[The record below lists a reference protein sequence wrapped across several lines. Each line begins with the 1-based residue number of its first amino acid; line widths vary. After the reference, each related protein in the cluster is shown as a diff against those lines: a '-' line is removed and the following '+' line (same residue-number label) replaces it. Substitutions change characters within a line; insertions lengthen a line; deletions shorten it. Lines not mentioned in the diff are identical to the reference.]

1 MNQNITAVFFSFLSF
16 TFFSIMD
23 IISRYVLHNNLM
35 DFTLYFFYIKTLTI
49 VLFIVFGFLFA
60 RSNFF
65 VIKNKKV
72 VFFRAILIAINAFC
86 VTLALKYLPLDIFYA
101 LVFLMPLLA
110 TILSVPLLKEKL
122 KFINII
128 GILIG
133 FIGILVAL
141 NPTYH
146 HYSIIG
152 IILCFVVI
160 LSGALAGIIARK
172 YLVNENPFTATFYSF
187 LLAGLIAIFGLL
199 INVKSGNV
207 ALSLPSVR
215 LSIIILAGAIAT
227 LNASSFY
234 MKAYQ
239 LGKSMYVAPIQYIQ
253 IIYGSFFG
261 YWLFG
266 DKIANNTLIG
276 IIIIILGTILNNNII
291 MQNFYSKYF
300 RNKKNGEHNVF

>member
-1 MNQNITAVFFSFLSF
+1 MKQNTKAVFLSFLSF
-16 TFFSIMD
+16 TCFSVMD
-23 IISRYVLHNNLM
+23 IISRYILHNNLM
-35 DFTLYFFYIKTLTI
+35 DFSLYFFYIKTVTI
-49 VLFIVFGFLFA
+49 ILFIVFGYLIA
-60 RSNFF
+60 KSDFF
-65 VIKNKKV
+65 IIKNKKV
-72 VFFRAILIAINAFC
+72 VFLRAILISINAFC

-128 GILIG
+128 GILMG
-133 FIGILVAL
+133 FTGILVAL
-141 NPTYH
+141 NPAYH

-152 IILCFVVI
+152 IILCFFVI

-172 YLVNENPFTATFYSF
+172 YLQNENPFSTTFYAF
-187 LLAGLIAIFGLL
+187 LMAGLIAIFGLL
-199 INVKSGNV
+199 IDVKSGKV
-207 ALSLPSVR
+207 ALSLPSVH
-215 LSIIILAGAIAT
+215 LSIIILIGAIAT

-239 LGKSMYVAPIQYIQ
+239 YGRSMYVAPIQYIQ

-266 DKIANNTLIG
+266 DKISNNTLTG
-276 IIIIILGTILNNNII
+276 IMIIILGTILNNNAI
-291 MQNFYSKYF
+291 MKNYYLKYF
-300 RNKKNGEHNVF
+300 KNKKQR

>member
-1 MNQNITAVFFSFLSF
+1 
-16 TFFSIMD
+16 
-23 IISRYVLHNNLM
+23 
-35 DFTLYFFYIKTLTI
+35 
-49 VLFIVFGFLFA
+49 
-60 RSNFF
+60 
-65 VIKNKKV
+65 
-72 VFFRAILIAINAFC
+72 
-86 VTLALKYLPLDIFYA
+86 
-101 LVFLMPLLA
+101 MPLLA

-253 IIYGSFFG
+253 IIYGSF
-261 YWLFG
+261 
-266 DKIANNTLIG
+266 
-276 IIIIILGTILNNNII
+276 LGTGYLVI
-291 MQNFYSKYF
+291 
-300 RNKKNGEHNVF
+300 R